1 MKEQNNLSVLEKI
14 RNEISKK
21 LKPYVVKYEKE
32 TDELGKVK
40 LHHKMYEIEAKI
52 FLDNIKKL
60 KKIEYDKLLEEIS
73 EAINQKYSNFYEEA
87 DTLAFKEAKTSK
99 DYEKYNKRKKLEE
112 KHQMKLLELIEN
124 SNLSKTGLERFLVF
138 ILLNLGDSEIKSR
151 QELIENLEWFQGAAI
166 VQSRFGFDHN
176 WLVGMSLIQL
186 HENLIK
192 KKITELKY
200 NVQRDD
206 KIPFLIDKLGELI
219 KNNEGR
225 DVILKLEMSH
235 GLKKLRDKLSH
246 AGFKYKISKTDIS
259 KIMKDI
265 QELDK
270 ILYSNE

>member
-1 MKEQNNLSVLEKI
+1 MKEQDSISVLENI

-21 LKPYVVKYEKE
+21 LKPYVAKYEKE
-32 TDELGKVK
+32 TDDLGKVK

-60 KKIEYDKLLEEIS
+60 KKTEYDKLLEEIS
-73 EAINQKYSNFYEEA
+73 ETINQKYSNFYDEV
-87 DTLAFKEAKTSK
+87 DTLAFKEAESTK
-99 DYEKYNKRKKLEE
+99 DYEIYNKRKKLEE
-112 KHQMKLLELIEN
+112 LHQIKLLELIEN

-151 QELIENLEWFQGAAI
+151 QEMVENLEWLQGVAI

-192 KKITELKY
+192 KKITELAY

-206 KIPFLIDKLGELI
+206 KIPFLIDKLGDLI

-225 DVILKLEMSH
+225 DVRLKLEMSH
-235 GLKKLRDKLSH
+235 GLK
-246 AGFKYKISKTDIS
+246 
-259 KIMKDI
+259 
-265 QELDK
+265 
-270 ILYSNE
+270 N